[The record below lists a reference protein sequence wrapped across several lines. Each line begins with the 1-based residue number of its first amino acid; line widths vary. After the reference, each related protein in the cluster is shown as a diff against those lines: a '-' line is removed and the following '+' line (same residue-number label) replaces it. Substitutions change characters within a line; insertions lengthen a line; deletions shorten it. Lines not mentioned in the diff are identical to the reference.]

1 MTSPSNW
8 PSNLIDGAGGV
19 SRAPLFELEGV
30 KYRYAEADALNGVC
44 FPICPGQ
51 RLALVGANGSGK
63 STLLRILDALLFPAS
78 GSVRFRGQTL
88 TEDRFA
94 EDDFAYS
101 FRKQVGFVFQNS
113 DAQLFC
119 ATAFE
124 EVAFGLLQ
132 LQLPQSEVADRVH
145 HALESLDIGHL
156 ARRPPHRLS
165 GGEKKKVALASV
177 LVLEP
182 DVLLLDEPTAGLDP
196 RSQTHLIE
204 ILDGWKDPVK
214 TIVTATHDLHMLE
227 DLADTCAVLEQG
239 RLIASAPPAQILED
253 RGLLERANLIHAHR
267 HSRAPHSHS
276 HLGLHRETEK

>member
-1 MTSPSNW
+1 MTSPSDW
-8 PSNLIDGAGGV
+8 PSNLMDGAGGV
-19 SRAPLFELEGV
+19 SRATLFELEGV
-30 KYRYAEADALNGVC
+30 KYRYTEADALNGVC
-44 FPICPGQ
+44 LPIYPGQ

-145 HALESLDIGHL
+145 YALESLDIGHL

-196 RSQTHLIE
+196 RSQTQLIE
-204 ILDGWKDPVK
+204 ILDDWRGPAK

-227 DLADTCAVLEQG
+227 DLADACAVLEQG

-267 HSRAPHSHS
+267 HSHAPHSHS
-276 HLGLHRETEK
+276 HLGLHRE

>member
-1 MTSPSNW
+1 MDTTISPSTSIN
-8 PSNLIDGAGGV
+8 GVGGLA
-19 SRAPLFELEGV
+19 RAPLFVLENV
-30 KYRYAEADALNGVC
+30 KYRYAEAEALNGVSL
-44 FPICPGQ
+44 PIYPGQ

-78 GSVRFRGQTL
+78 GSIRFHGDTL

-94 EDDFAYS
+94 DDDFAYS

-132 LQLPQSEVADRVH
+132 LQIHQAEVSDRVRN
-145 HALESLDIGHL
+145 ALARLDIGHL
-156 ARRPPHRLS
+156 SSRPPHRLS

-196 RSQTHLIE
+196 RSQTQLIE
-204 ILDGWKDPVK
+204 ILDGWKDPAK

-227 DLADTCAVLEQG
+227 DLAETCAVLEHG
-239 RLIASAPPAQILED
+239 CLIASGPPAQILED

-267 HSRAPHSHS
+267 QARAPHAHS
-276 HLGLHRETEK
+276 HVGLHREGS

>member
-1 MTSPSNW
+1 M
-8 PSNLIDGAGGV
+8 DGAGGGV
-19 SRAPLFELEGV
+19 REPLFALESV
-30 KYRYAEADALNGVC
+30 RYRYAEADALNGVSLS
-44 FPICPGQ
+44 INSGQ

-63 STLLRILDALLFPAS
+63 STLLRILDALLFPVS
-78 GSVRFRGQTL
+78 GSIRFRGESL

-94 EDDFAYS
+94 DDDFAYA

-119 ATAFE
+119 ATAYE

-132 LQLPQSEVADRVH
+132 LQPGQAEVAHRVH
-145 HALESLDIGHL
+145 HALQGLDIGHL
-156 ARRPPHRLS
+156 ASRPPHRLS

-196 RSQTHLIE
+196 RSQTQLIE
-204 ILDGWKDPVK
+204 ILDGWKDSAK

-227 DLADTCAVLEQG
+227 DLAETCAVLEHG
-239 RLIASAPPAQILED
+239 RLIASGPPAQILED

-267 HSRAPHSHS
+267 HARAPHAHS
-276 HLGLHRETEK
+276 HLGLHRE

>member
-8 PSNLIDGAGGV
+8 PSNLMDGTGG
-19 SRAPLFELEGV
+19 SEREPLFELEGV

-44 FPICPGQ
+44 LPINPGQ

-63 STLLRILDALLFPAS
+63 STLLRILDALLFPSS
-78 GSVRFRGQTL
+78 GSIRFRGQNL
-88 TEDRFA
+88 TEDCFA
-94 EDDFAYS
+94 ADDFAYS

-132 LQLPQSEVADRVH
+132 LQLPQSEVTHRVH

-156 ARRPPHRLS
+156 ASRPPHRLS

-196 RSQTHLIE
+196 RSQTQLIE
-204 ILDGWKDPVK
+204 ILDGWRGPAK

-267 HSRAPHSHS
+267 HSHAPHSHS
-276 HLGLHRETEK
+276 HLGLHRE

>member
-8 PSNLIDGAGGV
+8 PSNLMDGTGG
-19 SRAPLFELEGV
+19 SEREPLFELEGV

-44 FPICPGQ
+44 LPINPGQ

-63 STLLRILDALLFPAS
+63 STLLRILDALLFPSS
-78 GSVRFRGQTL
+78 GSIRFRGQTL

-94 EDDFAYS
+94 ADDFAYS

-132 LQLPQSEVADRVH
+132 LQLPQSEVTHRVH

-156 ARRPPHRLS
+156 ASRPPHRLS

-196 RSQTHLIE
+196 RSQTQLIE
-204 ILDGWKDPVK
+204 ILDGWRGPAK

-267 HSRAPHSHS
+267 HSRAAHSHS
-276 HLGLHRETEK
+276 HLGLHRETEP